1 MKKTNAQKTRILI
14 PVVIMIVIGVGATL
28 AFNTY
33 NEYLAELIYQE
44 RLNQMTEVT
53 QELYSSID
61 MLMRHE
67 WDTAQFITNWVICER
82 DRTIAELVGHLQML
96 EEIFEAGTNKLMPIV
111 VDSSGRYYSAS
122 GKKGVIY
129 NIEELVDCQ
138 DRVSSVTNIFGTNS
152 TDILFINRLETPL
165 ELDDATIQFCGYL
178 KDLSML
184 IECYHTDAFS
194 GQSTMYVMNSTGT
207 KLYSTDSEAANRVFV
222 GRNIYSILADMAYS
236 HGNSYAR
243 CMHALEMTGNAM
255 ANASLG
261 ETEYYLCL
269 HRMVDTDWVLLLVI
283 PAQFVATNTQIL
295 VDTVIDTLV
304 YAGFVLAAVFIMILV
319 IIMKMM
325 QQGQLYQQE
334 QETNAKL
341 EVSRQEAE
349 ASRQAAEEA
358 FKIAEAANS
367 AKSTFLSNMSH
378 DIRTPMNA
386 IVGFSSLLSQ
396 DLGDPQKVREYTQK
410 IQASSQHL
418 LGLINDVLDMSR
430 IESGKTTLNLSA
442 ESIACIVDEIDTIIR
457 PQMLAKGHTFVIDAR
472 NVTHDA
478 IVVDKVRLN
487 QICMNLLSN
496 AVKYTPANGYI
507 RFRISERSAS
517 GNMARYTIVVSDNG
531 YGMSDGF
538 REHIFDSFSREEDS
552 RTSKIQGTGLGMAI
566 TKNLVDLMGGTIR
579 VESKKSVGSTF
590 IVDIP
595 FQICQTPD
603 AAAIIRRDQAEPDG
617 GGQASVLSGRHILIV
632 EDNKLNAEILSA
644 LLEKSGAY
652 PDLCEN
658 GREAVKAFERSKPG
672 TYDLILMDVQMP
684 VMNGYEATGA
694 IRRSGHPQASTIPI
708 VAMTANAFTED
719 IQASLK
725 AGMDA
730 HVAKPVNMAV
740 LEDTL
745 RGILKPRV
753 RDAE

>member
-1 MKKTNAQKTRILI
+1 MKKIHAQKTRILI
-14 PVVIMIVIGVGATL
+14 PVLIMVVIGFGAVF
-28 AFNTY
+28 AFNSY
-33 NEYLAELIYQE
+33 NGYLAELIYQE

-53 QELYSSID
+53 QELYSSLD
-61 MLMRHE
+61 MLMGHE
-67 WDTAQFITNWVICER
+67 WDTAQFIMNWVICER
-82 DRTIAELVGHLQML
+82 DTTIAELIGHLRTLQDIY
-96 EEIFEAGTNKLMPIV
+96 EIGTNKLMPIV
-111 VDSSGRYYSAS
+111 VDSNGRYYSAS
-122 GKKGVIY
+122 GKMGVIY
-129 NIEELVDCQ
+129 NLEELVDCQ
-138 DRVSSVTNIFGTNS
+138 NRVSSITNIFGANS
-152 TDILFINRLETPL
+152 TDILFINKLPEPL
-165 ELDDATIQFCGYL
+165 ELADATIQFCGYF
-178 KDLSML
+178 KDLSSL
-184 IECYHTDAFS
+184 IQCYHTDAFS
-194 GQSTMYVMNSTGT
+194 GQSTMYIMNSTGT
-207 KLYSTDSEAANRVFV
+207 KLYSTDSETGNRAFA
-222 GRNIYSILADMAYS
+222 GRNIYSILADMTYS
-236 HGNSYAR
+236 HGNSYDA
-243 CMHALEMTGNAM
+243 CMHAMDMTGNAI
-255 ANASLG
+255 ANVSLG

-283 PAQFVATNTQIL
+283 PAQFVAINTQIL

-304 YAGFVLAAVFIMILV
+304 YAGFVLAAIFIMILV
-319 IIMKMM
+319 IVMKMM

-396 DLGDPQKVREYTQK
+396 DLNDPQKVREYTQK

-472 NVTHDA
+472 HVTHDA

-496 AVKYTPANGYI
+496 AVKYTPINGYI
-507 RFRISERSAS
+507 RFRISERSVS

-603 AAAIIRRDQAEPDG
+603 AAAIARKDQAEPDSG
-617 GGQASVLSGRHILIV
+617 SQASVLDGRRILIV

-644 LLEKSGAY
+644 LLEKAGAQ

-658 GREAVKAFERSKPG
+658 GRDAVAAFGRSSPG

-694 IRRSGHPQASTIPI
+694 IRRSGHPQARTIPI

-745 RGILKPRV
+745 RGILKPHA
-753 RDAE
+753 RDAG

>member
-1 MKKTNAQKTRILI
+1 
-14 PVVIMIVIGVGATL
+14 
-28 AFNTY
+28 
-33 NEYLAELIYQE
+33 
-44 RLNQMTEVT
+44 
-53 QELYSSID
+53 
-61 MLMRHE
+61 
-67 WDTAQFITNWVICER
+67 
-82 DRTIAELVGHLQML
+82 
-96 EEIFEAGTNKLMPIV
+96 
-111 VDSSGRYYSAS
+111 
-122 GKKGVIY
+122 
-129 NIEELVDCQ
+129 
-138 DRVSSVTNIFGTNS
+138 
-152 TDILFINRLETPL
+152 
-165 ELDDATIQFCGYL
+165 
-178 KDLSML
+178 
-184 IECYHTDAFS
+184 
-194 GQSTMYVMNSTGT
+194 
-207 KLYSTDSEAANRVFV
+207 
-222 GRNIYSILADMAYS
+222 
-236 HGNSYAR
+236 
-243 CMHALEMTGNAM
+243 
-255 ANASLG
+255 
-261 ETEYYLCL
+261 
-269 HRMVDTDWVLLLVI
+269 
-283 PAQFVATNTQIL
+283 
-295 VDTVIDTLV
+295 
-304 YAGFVLAAVFIMILV
+304 
-319 IIMKMM
+319 
-325 QQGQLYQQE
+325 
-334 QETNAKL
+334 
-341 EVSRQEAE
+341 
-349 ASRQAAEEA
+349 
-358 FKIAEAANS
+358 
-367 AKSTFLSNMSH
+367 
-378 DIRTPMNA
+378 
-386 IVGFSSLLSQ
+386 
-396 DLGDPQKVREYTQK
+396 
-410 IQASSQHL
+410 
-418 LGLINDVLDMSR
+418 
-430 IESGKTTLNLSA
+430 
-442 ESIACIVDEIDTIIR
+442 
-457 PQMLAKGHTFVIDAR
+457 MLAKGHTFVIDAR